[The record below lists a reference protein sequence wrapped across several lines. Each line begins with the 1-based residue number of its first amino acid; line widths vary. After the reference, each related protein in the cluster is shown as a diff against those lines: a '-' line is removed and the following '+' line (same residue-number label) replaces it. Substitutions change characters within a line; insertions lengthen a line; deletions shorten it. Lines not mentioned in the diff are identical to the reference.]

1 MNILIAEV
9 RAGKREGSVIST
21 QGFEEA
27 AENDRA
33 TWSALQRD
41 LENVGVSAEA
51 IEDNKPMIINWFREA
66 VAAGKLEEDE
76 PPWDDASTLNMGDSA
91 SFFEKKEAGPVRAGS
106 GDSVVKRA
114 LMAFRRSSSSEALSK
129 DVDVQKGG
137 NAVHRE
143 SSTPP
148 IQFPDWKDSKLQ
160 VSYLL
165 SKLQGKNV
173 ALLEA
178 AKADD
183 ERQIRALLAKGAK
196 VGEVDQ
202 LGETALHIAAA
213 VSTDGRTVQTLLDTG
228 VDVNLIGTQVVMS
241 QTPLISACRN
251 HAVDTARI
259 LLRHGADPN
268 IDCNGTAISYAAMHG
283 NTGVVQLLLE
293 HGVDVEAHWRNDT
306 VLHIAAR
313 RSHTAIVQLL
323 LDHDADVHARSRR
336 GLTALGIA
344 ASEHRGKGII
354 QMLLDRGAD
363 IEDKSP
369 NECETPLHMAARV
382 GFLDNVRALL
392 GKGADIDARNSNGE
406 TPLMRAVQSKQLRGT
421 DIVRLLLNSFADPYA
436 ADTQGHTVLFWAKQ
450 RESGVVKDEV
460 IQLLQEWGAQRE
472 SSQPYPSASQ
482 NTSQSNDQ
490 QHSQIYNLP
499 YRGAE
504 PSGQPTP
511 QPYYQRYNE
520 PYGGVS
526 VASPPQ
532 SQ

>member
-1 MNILIAEV
+1 MLIAEV

-27 AENDRA
+27 AETDRS

-41 LENVGVSAEA
+41 LEDVGVSAEA

-76 PPWDDASTLNMGDSA
+76 PPWDDVSTLNMGDSA
-91 SFFEKKEAGPVRAGS
+91 SLFEKKEAGPVRARS

-114 LMAFRRSSSSEALSK
+114 LMAFRSSSSSEALSK
-129 DVDVQKGG
+129 DVDVVKGG
-137 NAVHRE
+137 NAVHTG

-148 IQFPDWKDSKLQ
+148 IQFPDWKDSKLR
-160 VSYLL
+160 VSDLL
-165 SKLQGKNV
+165 SKLQGRNV

-213 VSTDGRTVQTLLDTG
+213 VSTDGRTVQLLLDTG
-228 VDVNLIGTQVVMS
+228 VDVNLISTQGVMS
-241 QTPLISACRN
+241 QTPLLSACRN
-251 HAVDTARI
+251 HAVHTARI
-259 LLRHGADPN
+259 LLQHGADPK
-268 IDCNGTAISYAAMHG
+268 IDCNGTAVSYAAMHG
-283 NTGVVQLLLE
+283 NIGVVQLLLE
-293 HGVDVEAHWRNDT
+293 HGVDVEAPWRSDT
-306 VLHIAAR
+306 VLHIAAGR
-313 RSHTAIVQLL
+313 KHTAMVQLL
-323 LDHDADVHARSRR
+323 LDHNADVHARSRR

-344 ASEHRGKGII
+344 AGMDGSEGII

-363 IEDKSP
+363 IEDKSL
-369 NECETPLHMAARV
+369 NESETPLHTAARL
-382 GFLDNVRALL
+382 GSLDNVRALIE
-392 GKGADIDARNSNGE
+392 KGADIDARNSNGE
-406 TPLMRAVQSKQLRGT
+406 TPLIRALRNKHLRDT
-421 DIVRLLLNSFADPYA
+421 DIVRLLLDKCADPYA

-450 RESGVVKDEV
+450 MGSGVVKHEV
-460 IQLLQEWGAQRE
+460 IQLLQQWGAERE
-472 SSQPYPSASQ
+472 SSQPYPSAFQ

-499 YRGAE
+499 YRGVE
-504 PSGQPTP
+504 PSGQATP

-520 PYGGVS
+520 PYGGVL

-532 SQ
+532 SR